1 MFDELE
7 FETDEEIRKAVPEG
21 TVAKVQVRALKDRET
36 GEDLPID
43 EFKHGESQYGQ
54 WMLLPFEVVEG
65 EFAGEWASMML
76 SIKTSDIK
84 FRNVFATVT
93 GIDVSKGGKV
103 SFDDFK
109 SKLVSGVFE
118 AELGPEVRK
127 GVETGYT
134 RVNRLV
140 ERVSD
145 RDVPVSETS
154 TVVEEELDIEDSG
167 EDVPF

>member
-21 TVAKVQVRALKDRET
+21 TVAKIQVRPLKDKET
-36 GEDLPID
+36 GQDLPID

-65 EFAGEWASMML
+65 EFSGEWASMML
-76 SIKTSDIK
+76 SIKTSDMK

-93 GIDVSKGGKV
+93 GVDISKGGKM

-109 SKLVSGVFE
+109 ERLISGVFE

-134 RVNRLV
+134 RVNRLI
-140 ERVSD
+140 ERVGD
-145 RDVPVSETS
+145 RDVPVTETAPAED
-154 TVVEEELDIEDSG
+154 VEADLPDS